1 MIDFRP
7 VIHIMGWISAMIGG
21 LQILP
26 TVLDLSVGNPDWLPF
41 LASSLLSTFIGVL
54 MLLSTMQRKPL
65 TLDLRQAFLVTI
77 MGWMTVSILGALPM
91 LGVQIGFVDAVFE
104 SVSGLT
110 TTGATV
116 LTGLD
121 TLPPGLLLWR
131 ALLQWIGGVGIIA
144 MATLILPMLRVGGMQ
159 LFKIESSDKSSE
171 KVTNTLTTM
180 WMLMLVYLGL
190 TAACGVLYYTLGMTG
205 FDAATHAMTT
215 LSTGGF
221 STHDASFGYFD
232 NLGLEWVATI
242 FMFCGSLP
250 FLLYIRALQG
260 APRTLLDDSQ
270 VRTFFISLSVII
282 LAVSLWLVETRDIS
296 LAEAMADAAFNITSV
311 VTTTG
316 FASED
321 YTQWGFGAS
330 GLFLVLMFMGGCTG
344 STSGS
349 IKIYRY
355 QILHIIVRGHIKRLI
370 SPHRVVPLTYNGKS
384 VSEEVSFSVLAF
396 FAVFVGTIAVVTV
409 GLSFMGLDILTA
421 YSAAVTAITNVGPGL
436 GDVVGPAGNFASL
449 PDPAKILLTMT
460 MLAGRLEVLALLV
473 AFDRDF
479 WRY

>member
-21 LQILP
+21 LLALP
-26 TVLDLSVGNPDWLPF
+26 TVLDLSVGNPDWRPF
-41 LASSLLSTFIGVL
+41 LASSLLSFFIGVL
-54 MLLSTMQRKPL
+54 LVLSTRQRKPL
-65 TLDLRQAFLVTI
+65 SLDLRQAFLVTI
-77 MGWMTVSILGALPM
+77 FGWFTVSILGALPM

-104 SVSGLT
+104 SVSGIT
-110 TTGATV
+110 TTGSTI

-121 TLPPGLLLWR
+121 ALPPGLLLWR
-131 ALLQWIGGVGIIA
+131 ALLQWIGGIGIIA

-159 LFKIESSDKSSE
+159 LFKIESSDTSSE
-171 KVTNTLTTM
+171 KVTNAITTM
-180 WMLMLVYLGL
+180 WMLMLLYLGL
-190 TAACGVLYYTLGMTG
+190 TVLCGVLYYALGMNG
-205 FDAATHAMTT
+205 FDAATHAMAT

-232 NLGLEWVATI
+232 DLALEWVATV
-242 FMFCGSLP
+242 FMFLGSLP
-250 FLLYIRALQG
+250 FLLYIRAIQG
-260 APRTLLDDSQ
+260 KPRTLFHDSQ
-270 VRTFFISLSVII
+270 VRVFFLTLTLII
-282 LAVSLWLVETRDIS
+282 LAVSVWQAETRAIS
-296 LAEAMADAAFNITSV
+296 IQEAFADTAFNITSV

-316 FASED
+316 FATED

-355 QILHIIVRGHIKRLI
+355 QILHIIVRAHVKRLI
-370 SPHRVVPLTYNGKS
+370 SPHRVVPLSYNGKS

-396 FAVFVGTIAVVTV
+396 FAVFIATIAVVTI
-409 GLSFMGLDILTA
+409 GLSFMGLDIVTA

-436 GDVVGPAGNFASL
+436 GNVIGPAGNFASL
-449 PDPAKILLTMT
+449 TDPAKVLLTIT

>member
-7 VIHIMGWISAMIGG
+7 VFHILGWISAMIGG

-26 TVLDLSVGNPDWLPF
+26 TALDLSVGNPDWKPF
-41 LASSLLSTFIGVL
+41 LASSLLSVFIGAL
-54 MLLSTMQRKPL
+54 LLLSTMQRKPL

-77 MGWMTVSILGALPM
+77 FGWATVSVMGALPM
-91 LGVQIGFVDAVFE
+91 LGVNIDFVDALFE
-104 SVSGLT
+104 SVSGIT
-110 TTGATV
+110 TTGSTV

-121 TLPPGLLLWR
+121 SLPPGLLLWR
-131 ALLQWIGGVGIIA
+131 ALLQWIGGIGIIA

-171 KVTNTLTTM
+171 KVSNTLTTM

-190 TAACGVLYYTLGMTG
+190 TAACGVLYYALGMNG
-205 FDAATHAMTT
+205 FDATTHAMST
-215 LSTGGF
+215 LSTGGY
-221 STHDASFGYFD
+221 STHDASFGFFD
-232 NLGLEWVATI
+232 NLGLRWVATV
-242 FMFCGSLP
+242 FMFLGALP
-250 FLLYIRALQG
+250 FLLYIRAVQG
-260 APRTLLDDSQ
+260 QPRTIFRDSQ
-270 VRTFFISLSVII
+270 VRVFFLSLTAII
-282 LAVSLWLVETRDIS
+282 LGASVWLVETQDIT
-296 LAEAMADAAFNITSV
+296 LVEALTDAAFNITSV

-316 FASED
+316 FATED

-355 QILHIIVRGHIKRLI
+355 QILHIIVRAHVKRLI

-396 FAVFVGTIAVVTV
+396 FAVFIGTIAAVTI
-409 GLSFMGLDILTA
+409 GLSFMGLDIVTA

-436 GDVVGPAGNFASL
+436 GNVIGPAGNFASL
-449 PDPAKILLTMT
+449 TDPAKVLLTVT

-473 AFDRDF
+473 VFDRDF
-479 WRY
+479 WQY